1 MSAYEFLSQ
10 LLIDK
15 FDVPADKITPEAS
28 LQELGMDSLSVVEL
42 VFDTED
48 EFDIEIAQED
58 ATFKTLG
65 EAAELVER
73 LVAAEDN

>member
-42 VFDTED
+42 VFDTGSA
-48 EFDIEIAQED
+48 FEIQPDYGARGTSRRGGRQLTHSRQGI
-58 ATFKTLG
+58 A
-65 EAAELVER
+65 R
-73 LVAAEDN
+73 